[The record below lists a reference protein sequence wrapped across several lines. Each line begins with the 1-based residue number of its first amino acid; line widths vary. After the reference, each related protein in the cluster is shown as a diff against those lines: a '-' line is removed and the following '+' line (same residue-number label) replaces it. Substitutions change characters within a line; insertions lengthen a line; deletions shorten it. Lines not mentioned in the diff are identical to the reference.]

1 MKWTKIYN
9 GFESLFDAYENAADT
24 IDDIII
30 NNS

>member
-9 GFESLFDAYENAADT
+9 EFESLFDAYENTADT